1 MNTTTNH
8 PELEV
13 SLPLSVHFQA
23 LQEKINTKTVKVG
36 IVGLGYVGL
45 PLAVEFAK
53 AGIDTLGFDV
63 SPEKVVQINAGV
75 NYIGDVKDEELREA
89 VTVGKL
95 KATYTWEAGK
105 NVDVFII
112 CVPTPMSRHKDP
124 DVTYIEKASEAIA
137 NVLRPG
143 QLVILKSTTYPGT
156 TEQVVQPFLDKTG
169 LKLGEDYFLAYSP
182 ERVDPGN
189 ETWHTGNTPIVVG
202 GVTTACLA
210 LATATMKLFV
220 GHVHQVSS
228 PKVAEMEKLLENTF
242 RSVNIALVN
251 ELAQLCDRMGGIN
264 MWEVVEAASTKPFGY
279 MKFTP
284 GPGVGGHCIPID
296 PYYLSW
302 LARKYDFETSFIT
315 LAAKTNEAMPFY
327 VVDAAIRAI
336 AEQPVA
342 LKDAH
347 VLVMGATFKKDV
359 ADARHSLAEPILR
372 LLRDKNVKN
381 ITLTDPMVD
390 EFTFDWSNGQAETI
404 RTEPLTSALVA
415 SASVVIL
422 ITDHT
427 DFDYDMVAQHAKHI
441 VDTRNAFKDV
451 VSKDHIVLVG
461 GGQH

>member
-1 MNTTTNH
+1 MQTASVASTTY
-8 PELEV
+8 
-13 SLPLSVHFQA
+13 SKHFYM

-53 AGIDTLGFDV
+53 AGVPTTGFDV

-75 NYIGDVKDEELREA
+75 NYIGDVKDEELRE
-89 VTVGKL
+89 VVNGQKL
-95 KATYTWEAGK
+95 KATTTWEEGEA
-105 NVDVFII
+105 VDVFII

-137 NVLRPG
+137 KVLRPG

-156 TEQVVQPFLDKTG
+156 TEYVVQPFLDKTG
-169 LKLGEDYFLAYSP
+169 LVLGEDYFLAYSP

-202 GVTTACLA
+202 GVTPACLA
-210 LATATMKLFV
+210 LASATMKLFV

-264 MWEVVEAASTKPFGY
+264 MWEVAEAAGTKPFGF

-315 LAAKTNEAMPFY
+315 LAAKTNESMPFY
-327 VVDAAIRAI
+327 VVD
-336 AEQPVA
+336 
-342 LKDAH
+342 
-347 VLVMGATFKKDV
+347 
-359 ADARHSLAEPILR
+359 
-372 LLRDKNVKN
+372 
-381 ITLTDPMVD
+381 
-390 EFTFDWSNGQAETI
+390 
-404 RTEPLTSALVA
+404 
-415 SASVVIL
+415 
-422 ITDHT
+422 
-427 DFDYDMVAQHAKHI
+427 
-441 VDTRNAFKDV
+441 
-451 VSKDHIVLVG
+451 
-461 GGQH
+461 

>member
-1 MNTTTNH
+1 MNTSAAHKNNNI
-8 PELEV
+8 PAF
-13 SLPLSVHFQA
+13 SSFQV

-53 AGIDTLGFDV
+53 AGVRTTGFDV

-75 NYIGDVKDEELREA
+75 NYIGDVKDEELRE
-89 VTVGKL
+89 VVNGQKL
-95 KATYTWEAGK
+95 KATTTWEEGEA
-105 NVDVFII
+105 VDVFII

-137 NVLRPG
+137 KVLRPG

-156 TEQVVQPFLDKTG
+156 TEYVVQPVLDKTG
-169 LKLGEDYFLAYSP
+169 LVVGEDYFLAYSP

-202 GVTTACLA
+202 GVTPACLA
-210 LATATMKLFV
+210 LASATMKLFV
-220 GHVHQVSS
+220 GYVHQVSS

-264 MWEVVEAASTKPFGY
+264 MWEVAEAAGTKPFGF

-315 LAAKTNEAMPFY
+315 LAAKTNESMPFY

-372 LLRDKNVKN
+372 LLRDKNVQN
-381 ITLTDPMVD
+381 ITLADPLVD
-390 EFTFDWSNGQAETI
+390 EFAFDWSNGQAETI
-404 RTEPLTSALVA
+404 RTQALTADLVDSAN
-415 SASVVIL
+415 VVIL

-427 DFDYDMVAQHAKHI
+427 TFDYTMVAARACHI
-441 VDTRNAFKDV
+441 VDTRNAF
-451 VSKDHIVLVG
+451 SHIEARENITLVG
-461 GGQH
+461 GGQY